1 MLTPSCCLLYRR
13 DRTEAEARIVFM
25 KATPDLCEPLRL
37 MRFIPRYQ
45 AGAWERDKENVHF
58 NSPKELLDQTMAE
71 K

>member
-1 MLTPSCCLLYRR
+1 
-13 DRTEAEARIVFM
+13 M

-37 MRFIPRYQ
+37 MRFVPRYQ

-58 NSPKELLDQTMAE
+58 NSPKELFDQTMAE